1 MVMKSDVSRL
11 CDIKS
16 LRELRSLQRENEAAK
31 EAAAGRVKSVSLKVI
46 SLGDV
51 VLLLVKRCVPA
62 DAMGF
67 VETILGIHKQ

>member
-1 MVMKSDVSRL
+1 MKSDVGRL

>member
-1 MVMKSDVSRL
+1 MKSDVSRL

>member
-1 MVMKSDVSRL
+1 MKSDVGRL

-16 LRELRSLQRENEAAK
+16 LRELRSLQRENEKAK
-31 EAAAGRVKSVSLKVI
+31 DAAAGRVKSASLKVV
-46 SLGDV
+46 SV
-51 VLLLVKRCVPA
+51 SEFVLLLVKRCVPA

>member
-1 MVMKSDVSRL
+1 MVMKSDVGRL

-31 EAAAGRVKSVSLKVI
+31 TAAAGRVKSRSLKVI

-51 VLLLVKRCVPA
+51 VLSLVKRYAPTKVKR
-62 DAMGF
+62 F
-67 VETILGIHKQ
+67 VETIFGFTE